1 MEEDGDDGGG
11 GQDGD
16 DDDGCVEEEDDG
28 DDGDDYACAEDDGVK
43 SYLMV
48 GCDPLCNP
56 SQLRHP
62 CNAALQQAEVQKST
76 L

>member
-1 MEEDGDDGGG
+1 MEEDGDDGGGGG

-16 DDDGCVEEEDDG
+16 DDDGAED
-28 DDGDDYACAEDDGVK
+28 DDYACGEDDGVK

-56 SQLRHP
+56 SQLHHP